1 MAAPKKTRGLGKG
14 LDALFG
20 DAEVSLSVKK
30 EEKSEG
36 NEQKKAKAN
45 INEEKLY
52 GPLFF

>member
-20 DAEVSLSVKK
+20 YAEVSLSEKK
-30 EEKSEG
+30 EEKSEC

-45 INEEKLY
+45 IN
-52 GPLFF
+52 

>member
-30 EEKSEG
+30 DK
-36 NEQKKAKAN
+36 
-45 INEEKLY
+45 
-52 GPLFF
+52 P